1 MLLQHQA
8 TEERDEH
15 IDMTPMVD
23 VVFQLM
29 TFLLFSVQ
37 MSGGEKVDVPPAR
50 HGVGVEESAATFL
63 TLVKPVAPGA
73 EPAILLGN
81 GDGPPVS
88 LDQVRKAVADGVRA
102 GKRKVVLQADGAVP
116 HGEVLK
122 LAGAVTEI
130 EGVTLHVG
138 VQEPEALR

>member
-1 MLLQHQA
+1 MLLRRQA
-8 TEERDEH
+8 TEDRDEH

-29 TFLLFSVQ
+29 TFMLFSMQ
-37 MSGGEKVDVPPAR
+37 MTGGETVEIPPAR

-63 TLVKPVAPGA
+63 TLLKPQSADAAPRV
-73 EPAILLGN
+73 LLGN
-81 GDGPPVS
+81 GKGPDVS
-88 LDQVRKAVADGVRA
+88 LDQAKKAVADGLRE

-122 LAGAVTEI
+122 VAAAVTEV
-130 EGVTLHVG
+130 EGVTLHIG
-138 VQEPEALR
+138 VQEPEK